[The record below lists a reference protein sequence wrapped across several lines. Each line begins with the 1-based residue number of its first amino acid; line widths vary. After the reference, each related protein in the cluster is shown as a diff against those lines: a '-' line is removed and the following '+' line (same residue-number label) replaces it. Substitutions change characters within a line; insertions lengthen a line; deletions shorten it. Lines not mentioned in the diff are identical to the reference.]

1 VWVVLVPGRYVF
13 LFLDLKGER
22 VNEYQTA
29 YEEDLA
35 KASQPKVIKVSY
47 C

>member
-1 VWVVLVPGRYVF
+1 MF

-22 VNEYQTA
+22 VDEYQTA